1 MSTPPIKVPASAPN
15 TSGDPR
21 TTTMH
26 SSNEV
31 PFLCLSARFML
42 ISSFDAWQ
50 HVWCLL
56 VHFMLIGDCDCPIYT
71 VKMCGKLKIEFTQ
84 NDLLFNYLFY
94 AFQHVLCLSAL
105 LTLVSSFDACQFFSC
120 LSAIAIFLFM
130 PSECAEN
137 WKSSLLKTTSFLI
150 AICAVWVL
158 APAKIV

>member
-1 MSTPPIKVPASAPN
+1 MSTPPIKVPTSAPN

-84 NDLLFNYLFY
+84 NDLLFNSDLCGLSFGSRQNRLVWVQKLLLAASSGY
-94 AFQHVLCLSAL
+94 ASGDTFLI
-105 LTLVSSFDACQFFSC
+105 QFI
-120 LSAIAIFLFM
+120 L
-130 PSECAEN
+130 
-137 WKSSLLKTTSFLI
+137 WKSMTYWIPKLIINFVSLS
-150 AICAVWVL
+150 L
-158 APAKIV
+158 AA